1 MFTGLDPHEH
11 AVPRNGFPLS
21 DSVETLAERLSS
33 LGWDTMGVI
42 GASVVDRKMGMAQGF
57 RLFDDS
63 TRTDMGP
70 RTEDRGDRVTRR
82 ALALLEKRDPNKP
95 LFAWVHYYDAHSPY
109 EAPAE
114 FTSRFVE
121 SNYRPAFASR
131 RASAKL
137 AKRIRSGEVSEKEIQ
152 WLRGLYQ
159 GEVAW
164 VDYQVERLFGHLE
177 SLGLLDN
184 ALIVF
189 AGDHGEMFAESR
201 PFPLGHGFD
210 VDTWVSRVPFIF
222 AGTGEVALEPR
233 VVQDSVKL
241 SDLSPTV
248 LGLLGLENTVMGSG
262 RNLVPLL
269 KGEEMAPVPVYL
281 EATKSR
287 AQPEQQGWNNLNNER
302 GIVLDSHILIR
313 HPRLKDQNGLF
324 RLDKKQS
331 RVQDGDREASM
342 YKSLEAWD
350 AKAPPFRKE
359 NMDQETIE
367 SLKALGYIE

>member
-21 DSVETLAERLSS
+21 QSVETLAERLGG
-33 LGWDTMGVI
+33 LGWDTMAVI
-42 GASVVDRKMGMAQGF
+42 GASVVDGKMGMSQGF
-57 RLFDDS
+57 RLFDES

-82 ALALLEKRDPNKP
+82 AVALLEKRDANKP
-95 LFAWVHYYDAHSPY
+95 LFAWFHYYDAHSPY

-121 SNYRPAFASR
+121 SSYRPAFASR

-137 AKRIRSGEVSEKEIQ
+137 GKRIRAGEVTEKEIQ

-177 SLGLLDN
+177 SQGILDH
-184 ALIVF
+184 AVIVF
-189 AGDHGEMFAESR
+189 AGDHGEMFAETR

-210 VDTWVSRVPFIF
+210 VDTWVSRVPFIV
-222 AGTGEVALEPR
+222 AGTGKRALEPR
-233 VVQDSVKL
+233 VVEDTVKL
-241 SDLSPTV
+241 SDLSSTV
-248 LGLLGLENTVMGSG
+248 LGLLEVEGASMGSG

-269 KGEEMAPVPVYL
+269 EGEEMPSVPVFL

-287 AQPEQQGWNNLNNER
+287 AQPVEQSWNNLKNER
-302 GIVLDSHILIR
+302 GVVLDSHILIR
-313 HPRLKDQNGLF
+313 HPRLEEQNGLF
-324 RLDKKQS
+324 RLDNAQS
-331 RVQDGDREASM
+331 KVEDADREASM
-342 YKSLEAWD
+342 SALLEAWD
-350 AKAPPFRKE
+350 AKAPPFREE
-359 NMDQETIE
+359 NMDPETIE